1 METRI
6 LVQTLETPTE
16 TTGSPSEGTGQICG
30 TFSLRR
36 PPSPHRCL
44 FFRIPLRSV
53 PSRAGGA
60 SVSSPPDLRPL
71 PLDVKGSEHSSAP
84 QRRRALPERRR
95 PHLAWS
101 AAALH
106 RLASVLCGMA
116 NSTAS
121 STSVASLGSPPAP
134 PAPPPSSRKGR
145 RRHRRKAMEQPRRH
159 RGKAMEQPN
168 SAGALH
174 LSDRNQDPANELCSD
189 ILGDLVRIVSC
200 HLKLFRLNCTLS
212 SENM

>member
-1 METRI
+1 MVHFHLGARPH
-6 LVQTLETPTE
+6 PT
-16 TTGSPSEGTGQICG
+16 GAW
-30 TFSLRR
+30 
-36 PPSPHRCL
+36 
-44 FFRIPLRSV
+44 FFFASPLRSV

-95 PHLAWS
+95 PPPPRLCSVRDGQQHRRLHQRCLPRVS
-101 AAALH
+101 A
-106 RLASVLCGMA
+106 
-116 NSTAS
+116 
-121 STSVASLGSPPAP
+121 ASLGSPPAP

-159 RGKAMEQPN
+159 RRKAMEQPN

>member
-6 LVQTLETPTE
+6 LVQTLETPTK

-44 FFRIPLRSV
+44 FFFASPLRSV

-60 SVSSPPDLRPL
+60 SVSSPPNLRPL
-71 PLDVKGSEHSSAP
+71 PLDVKGSEHSFAL
-84 QRRRALPERRR
+84 QRCRALPERRL

-106 RLASVLCGMA
+106 RLASVPCGMA
-116 NSTAS
+116 NSTAG

-134 PAPPPSSRKGR
+134 PAPRPSSHKGH
-145 RRHRRKAMEQPRRH
+145 RRHRR
-159 RGKAMEQPN
+159 KAMEQPN

>member
-6 LVQTLETPTE
+6 FVQTLETPTE

-44 FFRIPLRSV
+44 VFFASPLRSV

-71 PLDVKGSEHSSAP
+71 PLDVKGSEHSFAL
-84 QRRRALPERRR
+84 QRCGALPERRR
-95 PHLAWS
+95 PPPPRLCSVRDGQQHRR
-101 AAALH
+101 LH
-106 RLASVLCGMA
+106 QRCLPRV
-116 NSTAS
+116 S
-121 STSVASLGSPPAP
+121 SASLGSPPAP

-145 RRHRRKAMEQPRRH
+145 RRHRR
-159 RGKAMEQPN
+159 KAMEQPN